1 MKLDDV
7 LTLARAGYSAN
18 QIAQFAQLEKQ
29 VAQAGAAQAGA
40 AQAGAAQA
48 GAAQAG
54 AAQAGAAQAGSAQAG
69 AAQAGSAQAG
79 AAQAGAAQAGAAH
92 NFNDIYQMIAGIRDD
107 IHTGNLLN
115 ASQAGAA
122 EPSADD
128 IIANIINPKN
138 EGGNK

>member
-29 VAQAGAAQAGA
+29 ARQPGAAQPGA
-40 AQAGAAQA
+40 AQEG
-48 GAAQAG
+48 
-54 AAQAGAAQAGSAQAG
+54 
-69 AAQAGSAQAG
+69 
-79 AAQAGAAQAGAAH
+79 AH
-92 NFNDIYQMIAGIRDD
+92 NFNDIYQMMVGIRDD

-115 ASQAGAA
+115 AAQAGAA

>member
-29 VAQAGAAQAGA
+29 VAQAGAAQAGS
-40 AQAGAAQA
+40 
-48 GAAQAG
+48 
-54 AAQAGAAQAGSAQAG
+54 AQAGSAQAG
-69 AAQAGSAQAG
+69 
-79 AAQAGAAQAGAAH
+79 AH

-115 ASQAGAA
+115 AAQAGAA

>member
-48 GAAQAG
+48 GAEQAG
-54 AAQAGAAQAGSAQAG
+54 AAQAGAEQAG
-69 AAQAGSAQAG
+69 AAQAGV
-79 AAQAGAAQAGAAH
+79 AH

-115 ASQAGAA
+115 AAQAGAA

>member
-29 VAQAGAAQAGA
+29 VAQAGSAQAGA
-40 AQAGAAQA
+40 AQARSAQA

-69 AAQAGSAQAG
+69 AAQAGS
-79 AAQAGAAQAGAAH
+79 AH

>member
-18 QIAQFAQLEKQ
+18 QIAQFAELEKQ
-29 VAQAGAAQAGA
+29 VAQAGAAPAGSAQAGAAQAGA
-40 AQAGAAQA
+40 AQAGA
-48 GAAQAG
+48 
-54 AAQAGAAQAGSAQAG
+54 AQAG

-115 ASQAGAA
+115 AAQAGAA

>member
-29 VAQAGAAQAGA
+29 VT
-40 AQAGAAQA
+40 
-48 GAAQAG
+48 
-54 AAQAGAAQAGSAQAG
+54 QAGAAQAGSAQAG
-69 AAQAGSAQAG
+69 AAQAEPAQAGPAQAGAAQAG

-107 IHTGNLLN
+107 IHSGNLLN

>member
-29 VAQAGAAQAGA
+29 VTQAGS
-40 AQAGAAQA
+40 
-48 GAAQAG
+48 
-54 AAQAGAAQAGSAQAG
+54 AQAGAAQAGSAQAG

-79 AAQAGAAQAGAAH
+79 AAQAGSAQAGAAQAGSAQAGAAH

-115 ASQAGAA
+115 AAQAGAA

>member
-29 VAQAGAAQAGA
+29 VAQAGAAQAGT
-40 AQAGAAQA
+40 
-48 GAAQAG
+48 
-54 AAQAGAAQAGSAQAG
+54 AQAGAAQAGSAQAG
-69 AAQAGSAQAG
+69 AAQDGSAQAG
-79 AAQAGAAQAGAAH
+79 AAQAGSAQAGAAH

>member
-29 VAQAGAAQAGA
+29 VAQAGSAPAGSAPAGAVQAGA
-40 AQAGAAQA
+40 AQAGAAQS
-48 GAAQAG
+48 GSSQAG
-54 AAQAGAAQAGSAQAG
+54 AAQEGAAQVGSV
-69 AAQAGSAQAG
+69 
-79 AAQAGAAQAGAAH
+79 H

>member
-29 VAQAGAAQAGA
+29 VTQAGSAQAGAAQAGS
-40 AQAGAAQA
+40 
-48 GAAQAG
+48 
-54 AAQAGAAQAGSAQAG
+54 AQAGAAQAGSAQAG

-79 AAQAGAAQAGAAH
+79 AAQAGAAH

-107 IHTGNLLN
+107 IHSGNLLN

>member
-29 VAQAGAAQAGA
+29 VAQAGATQS
-40 AQAGAAQA
+40 
-48 GAAQAG
+48 
-54 AAQAGAAQAGSAQAG
+54 GS
-69 AAQAGSAQAG
+69 
-79 AAQAGAAQAGAAH
+79 AQAGAAQAGAAH

-107 IHTGNLLN
+107 IHSGNLLN
-115 ASQAGAA
+115 AAQAGAA

>member
-29 VAQAGAAQAGA
+29 VAQAD
-40 AQAGAAQA
+40 
-48 GAAQAG
+48 
-54 AAQAGAAQAGSAQAG
+54 AAQAGSAQAG

-79 AAQAGAAQAGAAH
+79 AAQAGSAQAGSAQAGSAQAGSAQAGSAQAGAAQAGAH

-107 IHTGNLLN
+107 IHSGNLLN
-115 ASQAGAA
+115 AAQAGAA

-128 IIANIINPKN
+128 IIANIINPTN

>member
-29 VAQAGAAQAGA
+29 VAQAGSAQS
-40 AQAGAAQA
+40 
-48 GAAQAG
+48 
-54 AAQAGAAQAGSAQAG
+54 GSAQAG

-79 AAQAGAAQAGAAH
+79 AAQAGAAQPGAAQEGAAQEGAH

-107 IHTGNLLN
+107 IHSGNLLN
-115 ASQAGAA
+115 AAQAGAA

>member
-29 VAQAGAAQAGA
+29 VAPVGAAQPGA
-40 AQAGAAQA
+40 AQPGAAQP
-48 GAAQAG
+48 GAAQPG
-54 AAQAGAAQAGSAQAG
+54 AAQPGAAQPG
-69 AAQAGSAQAG
+69 AAQPG
-79 AAQAGAAQAGAAH
+79 AAQESAR
-92 NFNDIYQMIAGIRDD
+92 NINDIYQMIAGIRDD
-107 IHTGNLLN
+107 IHAGNLLN
-115 ASQAGAA
+115 AAQAGAA

-128 IIANIINPKN
+128 IIANIINPQN

>member
-29 VAQAGAAQAGA
+29 VAQAGAAQAGS
-40 AQAGAAQA
+40 
-48 GAAQAG
+48 
-54 AAQAGAAQAGSAQAG
+54 AQAGAAQAGSAQAG

-79 AAQAGAAQAGAAH
+79 AAQAGAAQAGSAQAGAAQAGAAH

-107 IHTGNLLN
+107 IHSGNLLN
-115 ASQAGAA
+115 AAQAGAA

>member
-29 VAQAGAAQAGA
+29 VAQAGSAP
-40 AQAGAAQA
+40 
-48 GAAQAG
+48 
-54 AAQAGAAQAGSAQAG
+54 AGAAQAGSAQAG

-79 AAQAGAAQAGAAH
+79 AAQAGAAQAGAAQAGAH

-115 ASQAGAA
+115 AAQAGAA

-128 IIANIINPKN
+128 IIANIINPTN

>member
-29 VAQAGAAQAGA
+29 AAQAGA
-40 AQAGAAQA
+40 
-48 GAAQAG
+48 
-54 AAQAGAAQAGSAQAG
+54 
-69 AAQAGSAQAG
+69 AQAG

-115 ASQAGAA
+115 ASQAGPA

-128 IIANIINPKN
+128 IIANIINPRS

>member
-29 VAQAGAAQAGA
+29 VTQAGSAQAGAARAGS
-40 AQAGAAQA
+40 
-48 GAAQAG
+48 
-54 AAQAGAAQAGSAQAG
+54 AQAGAAQAGSAQAG
-69 AAQAGSAQAG
+69 AAQAGS
-79 AAQAGAAQAGAAH
+79 AQAGAAQAGAAH

>member
-29 VAQAGAAQAGA
+29 AQNHSTIKQV
-40 AQAGAAQA
+40 
-48 GAAQAG
+48 AQAG

-69 AAQAGSAQAG
+69 AAQSGSAQAG
-79 AAQAGAAQAGAAH
+79 AAQSGSAQAGAAH

>member
-54 AAQAGAAQAGSAQAG
+54 AA
-69 AAQAGSAQAG
+69 
-79 AAQAGAAQAGAAH
+79 H

-115 ASQAGAA
+115 AAQAGAA

-128 IIANIINPKN
+128 IIANIINPTN

>member
-29 VAQAGAAQAGA
+29 VAPAGSAQAGA
-40 AQAGAAQA
+40 AQD
-48 GAAQAG
+48 
-54 AAQAGAAQAGSAQAG
+54 GSAQAG
-69 AAQAGSAQAG
+69 AAQAGSAQAD
-79 AAQAGAAQAGAAH
+79 AAQAGSAQAGAAH

-107 IHTGNLLN
+107 IHAGNLLN
-115 ASQAGAA
+115 AAQAGAA

>member
-29 VAQAGAAQAGA
+29 VAQAGSAQAGS
-40 AQAGAAQA
+40 
-48 GAAQAG
+48 
-54 AAQAGAAQAGSAQAG
+54 AQAGAAQAGSAQAG

-79 AAQAGAAQAGAAH
+79 AAQAGAAH

-107 IHTGNLLN
+107 IHSGNLLN
-115 ASQAGAA
+115 AAQAGAA

-128 IIANIINPKN
+128 IIANIINPTN

>member
-29 VAQAGAAQAGA
+29 VAQAGAAQAGS
-40 AQAGAAQA
+40 AQAA
-48 GAAQAG
+48 
-54 AAQAGAAQAGSAQAG
+54 AAQAGSAQAG

-79 AAQAGAAQAGAAH
+79 AAQAGSAQEGVH

-107 IHTGNLLN
+107 IHSGNLLN

>member
-29 VAQAGAAQAGA
+29 AQQPGAAQPGA
-40 AQAGAAQA
+40 AQEGAAQP
-48 GAAQAG
+48 GAAQE
-54 AAQAGAAQAGSAQAG
+54 
-69 AAQAGSAQAG
+69 
-79 AAQAGAAQAGAAH
+79 AAH

-107 IHTGNLLN
+107 IHMGNLLN
-115 ASQAGAA
+115 AAQAGAA

>member
-29 VAQAGAAQAGA
+29 AGS
-40 AQAGAAQA
+40 
-48 GAAQAG
+48 AQAG

-79 AAQAGAAQAGAAH
+79 TAQAGTH

-107 IHTGNLLN
+107 IHSGNLLN

-128 IIANIINPKN
+128 IIANIINPKS

>member
-29 VAQAGAAQAGA
+29 VAQAGSAQAGA

-48 GAAQAG
+48 V
-54 AAQAGAAQAGSAQAG
+54 
-69 AAQAGSAQAG
+69 

-107 IHTGNLLN
+107 IHSGNLLN

>member
-29 VAQAGAAQAGA
+29 VT
-40 AQAGAAQA
+40 
-48 GAAQAG
+48 
-54 AAQAGAAQAGSAQAG
+54 QAGSAQAG

-79 AAQAGAAQAGAAH
+79 AAQTGSAQAGAAQDGAAQAGAAQAGSAH

-107 IHTGNLLN
+107 IHSGNLLN
-115 ASQAGAA
+115 AAQAGAA

-128 IIANIINPKN
+128 IIANIINPKS

>member
-29 VAQAGAAQAGA
+29 VAQAGS
-40 AQAGAAQA
+40 
-48 GAAQAG
+48 
-54 AAQAGAAQAGSAQAG
+54 AQAGAAQAGSAQAG
-69 AAQAGSAQAG
+69 AAQAG

-115 ASQAGAA
+115 AAQAGAA

>member
-29 VAQAGAAQAGA
+29 AQ
-40 AQAGAAQA
+40 
-48 GAAQAG
+48 
-54 AAQAGAAQAGSAQAG
+54 QAGSAQAG

-79 AAQAGAAQAGAAH
+79 SAQAGAAQEGAAQAGAAQAEAAQAGVH

-107 IHTGNLLN
+107 IHSGNLLN

>member
-29 VAQAGAAQAGA
+29 VAQAGAAQAGSTQAGA

-54 AAQAGAAQAGSAQAG
+54 AAQAGAAQAGV
-69 AAQAGSAQAG
+69 
-79 AAQAGAAQAGAAH
+79 AH

-107 IHTGNLLN
+107 IHSGNLLN
-115 ASQAGAA
+115 AAQAGAA

-128 IIANIINPKN
+128 IIANIINPTN

>member
-29 VAQAGAAQAGA
+29 VTQAGAAQAGA

-54 AAQAGAAQAGSAQAG
+54 AAQAGA
-69 AAQAGSAQAG
+69 AQAG

-115 ASQAGAA
+115 ASQAGPA

-128 IIANIINPKN
+128 IIANIINPKS

>member
-29 VAQAGAAQAGA
+29 VTQAGSAQAGAAR
-40 AQAGAAQA
+40 
-48 GAAQAG
+48 
-54 AAQAGAAQAGSAQAG
+54 AGSAQAG
-69 AAQAGSAQAG
+69 AAQAGS
-79 AAQAGAAQAGAAH
+79 AQAGAAQAGAAH

>member
-40 AQAGAAQA
+40 AQEGAAQAGAAQA

-54 AAQAGAAQAGSAQAG
+54 AAQAGAAQAG
-69 AAQAGSAQAG
+69 AAQEGV
-79 AAQAGAAQAGAAH
+79 H

-107 IHTGNLLN
+107 IHSGNLLN

>member
-29 VAQAGAAQAGA
+29 VTQAGSAQAGAAQAGAAQEGAAQAGA

-54 AAQAGAAQAGSAQAG
+54 AAQAGV
-69 AAQAGSAQAG
+69 
-79 AAQAGAAQAGAAH
+79 H

-107 IHTGNLLN
+107 IHSGNLLN

>member
-29 VAQAGAAQAGA
+29 VAPVGAAQPGVAQPGA
-40 AQAGAAQA
+40 AQPGAAQE
-48 GAAQAG
+48 GAAQE
-54 AAQAGAAQAGSAQAG
+54 S
-69 AAQAGSAQAG
+69 
-79 AAQAGAAQAGAAH
+79 AH
-92 NFNDIYQMIAGIRDD
+92 NFNDIYQMIAGIRND
-107 IHTGNLLN
+107 IHAGNLLN
-115 ASQAGAA
+115 AAQAGAA

-128 IIANIINPKN
+128 IIANIINPQN

>member
-29 VAQAGAAQAGA
+29 AQNHSTIKQV
-40 AQAGAAQA
+40 
-48 GAAQAG
+48 AQAG

-69 AAQAGSAQAG
+69 AAQSGS
-79 AAQAGAAQAGAAH
+79 AQAGAAH

>member
-40 AQAGAAQA
+40 AQAG
-48 GAAQAG
+48 
-54 AAQAGAAQAGSAQAG
+54 SAQAG

-79 AAQAGAAQAGAAH
+79 AAQEGAAQVGSAH

-115 ASQAGAA
+115 AAQAGAA

>member
-29 VAQAGAAQAGA
+29 AQQPGAAQPGA
-40 AQAGAAQA
+40 AQEG
-48 GAAQAG
+48 
-54 AAQAGAAQAGSAQAG
+54 
-69 AAQAGSAQAG
+69 
-79 AAQAGAAQAGAAH
+79 AH

-115 ASQAGAA
+115 AAQAGAA